1 MNTILNWLMSARM
14 KHPVNCLVSLPL
26 IIEELTPMP
35 PKARSAAKS
44 TTRSSTKA
52 TPASKRTTKVEQSA
66 AEEPAA
72 VVTEDAEAALT
83 TPATKSRT
91 RSTKSVTQ
99 ASLSAAKS
107 ALEAV
112 PVKETQSLNLL
123 QTIAQL
129 QPSIEGALSKGYSH
143 TEVAEMLGK
152 QGIEISGSTLK
163 RYLSVSKPASAKRGG
178 RRGGRSK
185 AAVK

>member
-1 MNTILNWLMSARM
+1 
-14 KHPVNCLVSLPL
+14 
-26 IIEELTPMP
+26 MP
-35 PKARSAAKS
+35 PTKGRSAAKS
-44 TTRSSTKA
+44 TTRSTTKSTRGG
-52 TPASKRTTKVEQSA
+52 KRTTKAEQPVASEELTAVATEEVEADTS
-66 AEEPAA
+66 
-72 VVTEDAEAALT
+72 T
-83 TPATKSRT
+83 TPSTKT
-91 RSTKSVTQ
+91 RSRSNKAVSQ

-107 ALEAV
+107 ALESV

-143 TEVAEMLGK
+143 AEVAEMLAS

-178 RRGGRSK
+178 GRRGGRK
-185 AAVK
+185 AAAK